1 MTKVTN
7 LLISPDIVEF
17 MEARGFHASETTDSK
32 GDATL
37 WFQYHEP
44 YQKHVIFKNG
54 GRITCRCW
62 NDEENAE
69 RFCTTLDVFKSNPS
83 LHDWQL
89 LMHVAGIVFIPELE
103 THLTIQNLMV

>member
-7 LLISPDIVEF
+7 LLICPDIVEY
-17 MEARGFHASETTDSK
+17 MTSIGFGATETTDSK
-32 GDATL
+32 GNVTL
-37 WFQYHEP
+37 WFQYREP
-44 YQKHVIFKNG
+44 YQKHVIFNNG

-62 NDEENAE
+62 SDESKVEQ
-69 RFCTTLDVFKSNPS
+69 FTTTLDVFKSNPS

-89 LMHVAGIVFIPELE
+89 FMHIAGIVNIPELE